1 MNAAAVLAL
10 SLALAA
16 PAAAKDIRV
25 AADGSG
31 DYKKLSKALDK
42 AVPGDVIVIKKASGM
57 VGAILKTG
65 ATDFVL
71 DGTVPGSPA
80 EAAGLKKGER
90 IVAVDGV
97 AAAGR
102 SLPEVIGRIRGPVGT
117 TVELTV
123 AGEAG
128 ERVVPIARGEVRFA
142 IKDDRTKMAIARDE
156 EDFGTAA
163 EYAEKLAEGGAVEA
177 QSLLAFCYR
186 NGKGVRKDPKKAFF
200 WAARAAESGDAA
212 AQRLVAFFYQQGEGV
227 AKDPVQALYWNR
239 KAVEKNDAFA
249 MLNLAVAYE
258 NGWAVQADPAAA
270 LELYRRALKSGL
282 PSENEADT
290 QGRVARLEASLKAA
304 DPAAINARIAADIAA
319 ARDRVDA
326 VRAAVGP
333 RAPSTPAPSA
343 PVAPAPRRSDIDD
356 LPAQG
361 AARPHAV
368 AVVIGVE
375 SYREALPKADFAAA
389 DARLAAEYFKRVLGV
404 SEENLALL
412 VDGRATKSD
421 FEKYFEQWLPNH
433 ADKDSEVFVF
443 FSGHGAPDPGK
454 GDAYLVPFDG
464 DPTYIKQTGYS
475 VKRLYAQLGKL
486 PARSVTVALDSCF
499 SGAGGRSV
507 LAKGARPLVTLRT
520 DAPPA
525 RVTVLAA
532 AAGDQISNS
541 YEEQGHGLF
550 TYFLLK
556 GLKEKGDFKSA
567 YDYLGPEVSRT
578 ARRKY
583 NSDQTP
589 QWRDGK

>member
-1 MNAAAVLAL
+1 MNAVAVLAL
-10 SLALAA
+10 SFALAA

-31 DYKKLSKALDK
+31 DYKKLSKALAK
-42 AVPGDVIVIKKASGM
+42 AVPGDVILIKKASGM
-57 VGAILKTG
+57 VGAILKESSGT
-65 ATDFVL
+65 FLVE
-71 DGTVPGSPA
+71 GTVPGSPA

-90 IVAVDGV
+90 ILAVDGV
-97 AAAGR
+97 EAAGR
-102 SLPEVIGRIRGPVGT
+102 ALTEVVMRVRGPFGT
-117 TVELTV
+117 AVELTV
-123 AGEAG
+123 AGESG
-128 ERVVPIARGEVRFA
+128 ERVVPIVRGESRRV
-142 IKDDRTKMAIARDE
+142 IKDDLSKMQIAREE
-156 EDFGTAA
+156 EDVETAA
-163 EYAEKLAEGGAVEA
+163 EYAQKLAEGGAVEA
-177 QSLLAFCYR
+177 QSFLAFQYR
-186 NGKGVRKDPKKAFF
+186 NGTAGLRKNFEKAFF
-200 WAARAAESGDAA
+200 WAARAAEGGDGAG
-212 AQRLVAFFYQQGEGV
+212 QRLLAVMYLHGEGTP
-227 AKDPVQALYWNR
+227 KDQTQAIYWNR
-239 KAVEKNDAFA
+239 KAVEKNDPYA
-249 MLNLAVAYE
+249 MINLAVIYE
-258 NGWAVQADPAAA
+258 NGWGIQADPAAA
-270 LELYRRALKSGL
+270 LELYRRALKQQL
-282 PSENEADT
+282 PAANAADT
-290 QGRVARLEASLKAA
+290 QSRAERLERSLAA
-304 DPAAINARIAADIAA
+304 AAPAAAPSPAPAPAAI
-319 ARDRVDA
+319 
-326 VRAAVGP
+326 
-333 RAPSTPAPSA
+333 PAPA
-343 PVAPAPRRSDIDD
+343 APAVPRRSDIDD
-356 LPAQG
+356 LPSQG
-361 AARPHAV
+361 AVRPHAV

-421 FEKYFEQWLPNH
+421 FEKYLEQWLPNH
-433 ADKDSEVFVF
+433 TDKDSDVFVF

-475 VKRLYAQLGKL
+475 VKRLYALLGKL
-486 PARSVTVALDSCF
+486 PAKSVTVALDSCF

-507 LAKGARPLVTLRT
+507 LAKGARPLVTVRT

>member
-10 SLALAA
+10 AIALAA

-31 DYKKLSKALDK
+31 DYKKLSKALAK
-42 AVPGDVIVIKKASGM
+42 AVPGDVILIKKASGM
-57 VGAILKTG
+57 VGAILKESSGT
-65 ATDFVL
+65 FVV

-90 IVAVDGV
+90 ILAVDGV
-97 AAAGR
+97 EVAGR
-102 SLPEVIGRIRGPVGT
+102 SLSEVVMRVRGPFGT
-117 TVELTV
+117 AVELKI
-123 AGEAG
+123 AGESG
-128 ERVVPIARGEVRFA
+128 ERVVSIVRGESRRDIKNDFSKMQIARE
-142 IKDDRTKMAIARDE
+142 E
-156 EDFGTAA
+156 EDLETAA
-163 EYAEKLAEGGAVEA
+163 EYAQKLAEGGAVEA
-177 QSLLAFCYR
+177 QSFLAFQYR
-186 NGKGVRKDPKKAFF
+186 NGTAGLRKDLAKGFF
-200 WAARAAESGDAA
+200 WAARAAEGGDGAG
-212 AQRLVAFFYQQGEGV
+212 QRLLAVMYLNGEGT
-227 AKDPVQALYWNR
+227 AKDNTQAIYWNR
-239 KAVEKNDAFA
+239 KAVERNDPYA
-249 MLNLAVAYE
+249 MINLGVIYE
-258 NGWAVQADPAAA
+258 NGWGVQADPAAA
-270 LELYRRALKSGL
+270 LELYRRALKQQL
-282 PSENEADT
+282 LAANAAET
-290 QGRVARLEASLKAA
+290 QSRVERLERSLAASAPAA
-304 DPAAINARIAADIAA
+304 ARPPAPAPAAPAAI
-319 ARDRVDA
+319 
-326 VRAAVGP
+326 
-333 RAPSTPAPSA
+333 
-343 PVAPAPRRSDIDD
+343 RSDIDD
-356 LPAQG
+356 LPAQ
-361 AARPHAV
+361 AAVRPHAV

-375 SYREALPKADFAAA
+375 SYRESLPKADFAAA

-404 SEENLALL
+404 SDENLALL

-475 VKRLYAQLGKL
+475 VKRLYALLGKL
-486 PARSVTVALDSCF
+486 PAKSVTVALDSCF

-507 LAKGARPLVTLRT
+507 LAKGARPLVTVRT

>member
-1 MNAAAVLAL
+1 MKAAAVLAL

-31 DYKKLSKALDK
+31 DYKKLSKALAK
-42 AVPGDVIVIKKASGM
+42 AVPGDVLLIKKASGM
-57 VGAILKTG
+57 VGAILKESSGTV
-65 ATDFVL
+65 VL
-71 DGTVPGSPA
+71 EGTVPGSPA

-90 IVAVDGV
+90 IIAVDGV
-97 AAAGR
+97 NAAGR
-102 SLPEVIGRIRGPVGT
+102 ALTEVVMRVRGPFGT
-117 TVELTV
+117 AVELTV
-123 AGEAG
+123 AGETG
-128 ERVVPIARGEVRFA
+128 ERVVSIVRSEWRRA
-142 IKDDRTKMAIARDE
+142 IKDDLSKMQIAREE
-156 EDFGTAA
+156 EDLETAA
-163 EYAEKLAEGGAVEA
+163 DYAQKLAEGGAVEA
-177 QSLLAFCYR
+177 QSFLAFQYR
-186 NGKGVRKDPKKAFF
+186 NGTAGLRKDLKKGFF
-200 WAARAAESGDAA
+200 WAARAAEGGDGAG
-212 AQRLVAFFYQQGEGV
+212 QRLLAVMYLNGEGT
-227 AKDPVQALYWNR
+227 AKDQTQAIYWNR
-239 KAVEKNDAFA
+239 KAVEKNDPYA
-249 MLNLAVAYE
+249 MINLAVIYE
-258 NGWAVQADPAAA
+258 NGWGVQADPAAA
-270 LELYRRALKSGL
+270 LELYRRALKQQL
-282 PSENEADT
+282 MAANAADT
-290 QGRVARLEASLKAA
+290 QSRVERLGRSLAA
-304 DPAAINARIAADIAA
+304 AAPAA
-319 ARDRVDA
+319 AR
-326 VRAAVGP
+326 P
-333 RAPSTPAPSA
+333 PAPA
-343 PVAPAPRRSDIDD
+343 PAAAPAPAVAAAPRRSDIDE
-356 LPAQG
+356 LPAQ
-361 AARPHAV
+361 AAIRPHAV

-375 SYREALPKADFAAA
+375 TYRESLPKADFAAA

-404 SEENLALL
+404 SDENLALL

-475 VKRLYAQLGKL
+475 VKRLYALLGKL
-486 PARSVTVALDSCF
+486 PAKSVTVALDSCF

-507 LAKGARPLVTLRT
+507 LAKGARPLVTVRT

-567 YDYLGPEVSRT
+567 YDYLGPEVTRT